1 MREAPRREP
10 KANRPTSP
18 TIGHFEGRFRGR
30 RFRRTFRLF
39 GAKRLSRKAWP
50 GSVYHM
56 LVRLLAAT
64 PKLLLFASGFFF
76 VAAYFASRFPDV
88 PGASAGSYFSTLAIA
103 APSFV
108 AIVLY
113 FGFGR
118 GLRAIFLL
126 GVFGYAIETFGVAT
140 GLPYGEFFYGDL
152 LGGKLFGV
160 VPYLLPVSYVPLV
173 IGAVA
178 ASWRR
183 GGSRL
188 FLVLRAALLLTLIDG
203 VLDPGAV
210 ALGFWVW
217 PGGGIYYGVPVSN
230 YFGWVLTSI
239 PAAALLV
246 WLGGWRSTPRPG
258 LVDSAAVGLAFW
270 IGVSV
275 FAGMVFPAVLGAAL
289 FVYLL
294 HRRVMLRKDKLWRR

>member
-1 MREAPRREP
+1 
-10 KANRPTSP
+10 
-18 TIGHFEGRFRGR
+18 
-30 RFRRTFRLF
+30 
-39 GAKRLSRKAWP
+39 
-50 GSVYHM
+50 
-56 LVRLLAAT
+56 VRLLDAT
-64 PKLLLFASGFFF
+64 PKLLFLVSGFFF
-76 VAAYFASRFPDV
+76 VASYFASRFLDV
-88 PGASAGSYFSTLAIA
+88 PGASFGSYFSTVAIA

-108 AIVLY
+108 ALILY
-113 FGFGR
+113 FGVGK
-118 GLRAIFLL
+118 GVRAIFLL
-126 GVFGYAIETFGVAT
+126 GVFGYAIEAFGVVT
-140 GLPYGEFFYGDL
+140 RLPYGEFFYGDA
-152 LGGKLFGV
+152 LGGKFLGI

-178 ASWRR
+178 ASWRP

-188 FLVLRAALLLTLIDG
+188 FFVLRSAALLTLIDG

-217 PGGGIYYGVPVSN
+217 PDGGIYYGVPVSN

-246 WLGGWRSTPRPG
+246 WLGGWRSAPRPG
-258 LVDSAAVGLAFW
+258 LVDSAVIGLAFW

-275 FAGMVFPAVLGAAL
+275 FAGMAVPALLGVAI

-294 HRRVMLRKDKLWRR
+294 HRRSVLRRDKLWRI